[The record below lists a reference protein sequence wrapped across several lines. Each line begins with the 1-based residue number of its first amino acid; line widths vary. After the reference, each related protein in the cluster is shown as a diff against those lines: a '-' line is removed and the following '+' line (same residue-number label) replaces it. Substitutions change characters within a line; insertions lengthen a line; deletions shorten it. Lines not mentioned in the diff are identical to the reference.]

1 MAAPRLL
8 AKTDLAALAPVV
20 EAGRPAIE
28 QHARLA
34 GLLAARGLPPGLFAE
49 PVITRGADGAPTSV
63 SWYGETDG
71 EPAPLSSLSP
81 ARRAEAE
88 RTLAASLAALLPAL
102 DDADAGPLLRRALL
116 VAEPDSVLA
125 VDGRVVLAGWGLAP
139 RGTAQDDASLAALL
153 RAGLGRYL
161 PALSAAGPGFFS
173 GAAAQAAV
181 HPSLGA
187 TAMPQP
193 TTPRAAPPPPSPPPP
208 PPPPA
213 QASGA
218 GRAWWWLV
226 PAGLLVAILFL
237 LLGVWLGLR
246 MCTAEFAGRELRA
259 GVVDAAE
266 AGAVIARQRDANSR
280 LEREIAAA
288 RAALQGEICRPAGPL
303 APLSPPAEG
312 APPAPEGGA
321 PAPQGEAPPAQ
332 EGPTPLRLGEG
343 NERGAAEPGA
353 DQPGADE
360 RGADGGVKAPEE
372 PPAAPPPAP
381 PSPR

>member
-8 AKTDLAALAPVV
+8 AKTDLAALAPVMQG
-20 EAGRPAIE
+20 GRAAIE

-34 GLLAARGLPPGLFAE
+34 GGLAARGLSPGLFAE
-49 PVITRGADGAPTSV
+49 PVITRGADGAPSSV
-63 SWYGETDG
+63 SWYGEADG

-88 RTLAASLAALLPAL
+88 RSLAAALAALLPAL

-139 RGTAQDDASLAALL
+139 RAAGQDEASLAGLL
-153 RAGLGRYL
+153 REGLGRYH
-161 PALSAAGPGFFS
+161 PALAAAGPEFFAATAPQGS
-173 GAAAQAAV
+173 APSTPAQAAAAGAAAA
-181 HPSLGA
+181 A
-187 TAMPQP
+187 TA
-193 TTPRAAPPPPSPPPP
+193 RAAAPPPPPPSPPPP
-208 PPPPA
+208 PPPPPPPQA
-213 QASGA
+213 QAGGS

-259 GVVDAAE
+259 GVVDEAE
-266 AGAVIARQRDANSR
+266 AGGLIARQREVNAR

-288 RAALQGEICRPAGPL
+288 RAALQGEICRPTGPL
-303 APLSPPAEG
+303 APLTPP
-312 APPAPEGGA
+312 PGGA
-321 PAPQGEAPPAQ
+321 APTPQGETPAPQGNPAQQGNPAPQ
-332 EGPTPLRLGEG
+332 EGPAPLRLGEG
-343 NERGAAEPGA
+343 NDPPAE
-353 DQPGADE
+353 
-360 RGADGGVKAPEE
+360 GGEKAPEE
-372 PPAAPPPAP
+372 PAPAPPAP
-381 PSPR
+381 R

>member
-8 AKTDLAALAPVV
+8 AKTDLAALAPVM
-20 EAGRPAIE
+20 EGGRPAIE

-49 PVITRGADGAPTSV
+49 PVITRRADGTPSSV
-63 SWYGETDG
+63 SWYGEADG

-88 RTLAASLAALLPAL
+88 RTLAAALATLLPAL

-116 VAEPDSVLA
+116 LAEPDSVLA

-139 RGTAQDDASLAALL
+139 RGAGQDDAALAGLL
-153 RAGLGRYL
+153 QAGLGRYL
-161 PALSAAGPGFFS
+161 PALAAAGPGFFS
-173 GAAAQAAV
+173 GSAVAAAASPPAAAPV
-181 HPSLGA
+181 TP
-187 TAMPQP
+187 
-193 TTPRAAPPPPSPPPP
+193 PRATTPPPPPPVTP

-213 QASGA
+213 QTGGG
-218 GRAWWWLV
+218 GRAWWWLL
-226 PAGLLVAILFL
+226 PAGLLVALLFL

-259 GVVDAAE
+259 GVIDAGE
-266 AGAVIARQRDANSR
+266 AGAVIARQREANSR

-288 RAALQGEICRPAGPL
+288 RAALQGEICRPTGPL
-303 APLSPPAEG
+303 APLAPPPAGGTPGPED
-312 APPAPEGGA
+312 ATPPPEGSA
-321 PAPQGEAPPAQ
+321 PGQQGEAPP
-332 EGPTPLRLGEG
+332 EGPTPLRIGEG
-343 NERGAAEPGA
+343 NEPA
-353 DQPGADE
+353 
-360 RGADGGVKAPEE
+360 ADGGEKAPED
-372 PPAAPPPAP
+372 PAAAPPAQ